1 MPRNYKD
8 TTGGLT
14 VEKKEPTAQEK
25 AKNEE
30 VTKARLAAEKI
41 QATEK
46 NKLTY
51 VKLVDTL
58 FSYLPS
64 NMSIVDNST
73 KGVCSICG
81 IQTAYA
87 NRHICPVC
95 LSKEKHKLLS
105 AIEVK
110 LPDEEVEF

>member
-14 VEKKEPTAQEK
+14 VEKKEPTAEEK
-25 AKNEE
+25 VKNEE
-30 VTKARLAAEKI
+30 TAKAELEAEKMRAAE
-41 QATEK
+41 Q

-51 VKLVDTL
+51 IKLVDTL

-64 NMSIVDNST
+64 NMSIVDNSA

-95 LSKEKHKLLS
+95 LSKEKHNLLNKIK
-105 AIEVK
+105 AK
-110 LPDEEVEF
+110 LPDETLEF